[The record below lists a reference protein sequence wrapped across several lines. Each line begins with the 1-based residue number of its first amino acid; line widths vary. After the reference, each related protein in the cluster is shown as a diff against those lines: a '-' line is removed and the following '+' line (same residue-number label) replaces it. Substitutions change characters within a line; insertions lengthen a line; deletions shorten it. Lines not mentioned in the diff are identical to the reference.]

1 MYIGVCYIQRL
12 SVTSLWSI
20 LYIYIYIY
28 IIYIVYCICLIIQAI
43 CYLKMKRH
51 ERGAK
56 FEYLQINGGLCP

>member
-28 IIYIVYCICLIIQAI
+28 HIYCILYMFDHQSHLLSKDEKTLARCKIRL
-43 CYLKMKRH
+43 
-51 ERGAK
+51 
-56 FEYLQINGGLCP
+56 PSD